1 MNSRFPS
8 GLYERPCTC
17 TRVTPDCAFAK
28 AEASA
33 NSNAVDVRSK
43 AFFLLMPDLL
53 RFVRCFRT
61 VAQEDQRFSA
71 SRFSISA
78 AGMAPETRVPSSN
91 TSVGVAKMPR
101 ASANFLS
108 DSIGCLQ
115 LVVPDGFTPL
125 RTASLHAF
133 PRSAEHQMRMDLSV
147 VPVSLQKN
155 VYSSTY
161 IATLSTHTSSS

>member
-17 TRVTPDCAFAK
+17 TSVTPDSAFAK

-33 NSNAVDVRSK
+33 NSNVADVRGK
-43 AFFLLMPDLL
+43 AFFLLMPYLL
-53 RFVRCFRT
+53 KFVRGFRT

-78 AGMAPETRVPSSN
+78 AGMAPATRVPSSN

-115 LVVPDGFTPL
+115 LVVPDGLTPL

-133 PRSAEHQMRMDLSV
+133 PRSAEHQMRTDFSV
-147 VPVSLQKN
+147 APGSIQKKE
-155 VYSSTY
+155 Y
-161 IATLSTHTSSS
+161 

>member
-1 MNSRFPS
+1 MWLGMNSRFPS

-17 TRVTPDCAFAK
+17 TRVTPDCAYAK

-33 NSNAVDVRSK
+33 NSNAAADVRSK

-61 VAQEDQRFSA
+61 VAQDDQRFSA

-78 AGMAPETRVPSSN
+78 AGMAPATRVPSSN
-91 TSVGVAKMPR
+91 TSGGVAKMPR

-108 DSIGCLQ
+108 DSLGCLQ
-115 LVVPDGFTPL
+115 LVVPDGLTPL

-133 PRSAEHQMRMDLSV
+133 PRSAEHQMRTDFSV
-147 VPVSLQKN
+147 APGSMISSG
-155 VYSSTY
+155 YSSTY
-161 IATLSTHTSSS
+161 